1 MDSQNIRIRLKAFD
15 HRILDHSTQEIVS
28 TAKRTG
34 AQVRGPI
41 PLPTR
46 IEKFTVNRSP
56 HVNKKSREQFEIR
69 THKRMLD
76 IVDPTPQTVDAL
88 MKLDLA
94 AGVDVEIKLGRVY
107 DDAGNHVPVTVLS
120 LEGCQVV
127 AHKTQ
132 ARDGYVALQLG
143 AGEAKP
149 KRVSK
154 AERERFAKA
163 NVTPKM
169 KLCEFRVAEGN
180 EIEVG
185 SVLNAE
191 HFVPGQK
198 VDVAGITVGKGFAGA
213 MKRHNFG
220 GLRATHGVSISHRS
234 HGSTGQCQDPGKVFK
249 GKKMAGHMGAVR
261 KTNQN
266 LSVARVDGDE
276 GLILIKGAVPGSKG
290 SWVEVRDA
298 VKGTKMDDLP
308 LPGKFSE
315 APKAAASA
323 PKAKKEKA
331 APKVA
336 ASADFVDAVVL
347 IDGIGPKGE
356 EVLAEAGITKLTQI
370 AALTA
375 EQITDLE
382 EKIGKSGVVA
392 KQEWIEQA
400 NEMIGGAEPRSQV
413 DKDLAAKMR
422 KDAAKGEEE

>member
-1 MDSQNIRIRLKAFD
+1 
-15 HRILDHSTQEIVS
+15 V
-28 TAKRTG
+28 RTG
-34 AQVRGPI
+34 LIAKKLGM
-41 PLPTR
+41 TR
-46 IEKFTVNRSP
+46 IYAEDGS
-56 HVNKKSREQFEIR
+56 
-69 THKRMLD
+69 
-76 IVDPTPQTVDAL
+76 
-88 MKLDLA
+88 
-94 AGVDVEIKLGRVY
+94 
-107 DDAGNHVPVTVLS
+107 HVPVSVLS

-127 AHKTQ
+127 AQKTIE
-132 ARDGYVALQLG
+132 RDGYQALQLG

-163 NVTPKM
+163 KVTPKK
-169 KLCEFRVAEGN
+169 KLVEFRVQEDTV
-180 EIEVG
+180 IEVG
-185 SVLNAE
+185 AQLSAD
-191 HFVPGQK
+191 HFVVGQK
-198 VDVAGITVGKGFAGA
+198 VDVAGTSIGKGFAGA

-261 KTNQN
+261 RTMQN
-266 LSVARVDGDE
+266 LEVARVDVEE
-276 GLILIKGAVPGSKG
+276 GLLLIRGAVPGSKG
-290 SWVEVRDA
+290 GWVEVRDA

-308 LPGKFSE
+308 IPGKFT
-315 APKAAASA
+315 AAAAAA

-331 APKVA
+331 APKA
-336 ASADFVDAVVL
+336 ADDKGAVDFVDAVVL

-356 EVLAEAGITKLTQI
+356 EVLADAGITTLTQI
-370 AALTA
+370 AALTP
-375 EQITDLE
+375 EQIADLE